1 MRLKESM
8 IRRIIK
14 EEATRVLREGAFPPE
29 AVFDRGV
36 SPPEMDD
43 DDLPEMDA
51 EGIRERYMIDIRD
64 LFRGGYDPDDAKSE
78 AAEMIDDMCDHL
90 RRHMD
95 EKTRSYIMNVRE
107 EAEQEMEEYLRDMGS
122 GEDVEEEEDY

>member
-14 EEATRVLREGAFPPE
+14 EEASRALREAAFPPE

-95 EKTRSYIMNVRE
+95 EKTKAYIMNVRE
-107 EAEQEMEEYLRDMGS
+107 AAEQEMEEYLRDMGS
-122 GEDVEEEEDY
+122 GEDIEEEEDY